1 MPEAAERNLRAQ
13 ARKKGFTGERFR
25 KYVYGGLRNLGWV
38 PSHQKEKKARAGL
51 RRLARKKH
59 G

>member
-1 MPEAAERNLRAQ
+1 MPEAAERSLKAQ

-25 KYVYGGLRNLGWV
+25 KYVYGGLRNLGWK
-38 PSHQKEKKARAGL
+38 PSHQKKSKARKGL
-51 RRLARKKH
+51 RRLVKKH